1 MDLYKKTLLKCLKKN
16 DEKYAYNRD
25 YLHDLTTF

>member
-1 MDLYKKTLLKCLKKN
+1 MDLYKKTLLKYLKKN

-25 YLHDLTTF
+25 YLHDLTIL